1 MEKQNK
7 FTTLKIFQTT
17 CANCKHNHYFILFKI
32 NRNISYVFNTYK
44 IIKWKDILKTQPMP

>member
-17 CANCKHNHYFILFKI
+17 CANCKHSRYFIVFKI

-44 IIKWKDILKTQPMP
+44 TIKWMNILKTQPMP